1 MKELKSH
8 QDLEQCFMKAME
20 DHADRVAYIRLATAQ
35 NVKGD
40 MLESMKRVWSFVS
53 QQPIRRS

>member
-1 MKELKSH
+1 MFKIQFSKVPH
-8 QDLEQCFMKAME
+8 QHLEQYFMKAME
-20 DHADRVAYIRLATAQ
+20 DHADRVAHFRLATAR

-53 QQPIRRS
+53 

>member
-1 MKELKSH
+1 MRNLESH
-8 QDLEQCFMKAME
+8 RDLEQYFMKAMK
-20 DHADRVAYIRLATAQ
+20 DHADKVAYFQLATAQ

-53 QQPIRRS
+53 LFTAARP